1 MVPIR
6 QSIEIQAPL
15 TTVRDTW
22 PRFVEWVLTGPR
34 KLACDQLLCID
45 LARSE
50 IVRFEEGVDG
60 RTVVAFELELP
71 HDGGGGSGENEMG
84 DKLMHDLILFKDYVE
99 VAPAAARDAAHDQAE
114 ASVRSMHKRG
124 RRAHRDAQSTD
135 PGQPARPSMRS

>member
-1 MVPIR
+1 M
-6 QSIEIQAPL
+6 
-15 TTVRDTW
+15 W

-34 KLACDQLLCID
+34 KLACDQLVCID

-50 IVRFEEGVDG
+50 VVRFEEGADG

-71 HDGGGGSGENEMG
+71 YDGNEGNGENGMS

-99 VAPAAARDAAHDQAE
+99 EAPAAARNAAHDQAE
-114 ASVRSMHKRG
+114 ASVRSLNRRG
-124 RRAHRDAQSTD
+124 RRAHRDAQGTD